1 MRLERTI
8 CLTIGDKMRKPLKYF
23 LDSLTLLSR
32 AVRLGLYPCR
42 ALLPS
47 ACAHQQTLAFLRENL
62 GRPPIAKHQ

>member
-1 MRLERTI
+1 
-8 CLTIGDKMRKPLKYF
+8 MRKPLKYF
-23 LDSLTLLSR
+23 LDSLSLLSR

-47 ACAHQQTLAFLRENL
+47 ACAHQQTLAFLRGNL